1 MKDREREE
9 VKKKAKK
16 EKKQSQKDRDR
27 QIARKSDR
35 TEQYSSWKRNRHKLN
50 QSYLNNTKTIQSM
63 SLLIKWW
70 YVHIVLVDESL

>member
-16 EKKQSQKDRDR
+16 EKKQSQKDTDR
-27 QIARKSDR
+27 QIVRKSDR
-35 TEQYSSWKRNRHKLN
+35 REQYSSWKRNRHKLN

-70 YVHIVLVDESL
+70 YVHIVFAY